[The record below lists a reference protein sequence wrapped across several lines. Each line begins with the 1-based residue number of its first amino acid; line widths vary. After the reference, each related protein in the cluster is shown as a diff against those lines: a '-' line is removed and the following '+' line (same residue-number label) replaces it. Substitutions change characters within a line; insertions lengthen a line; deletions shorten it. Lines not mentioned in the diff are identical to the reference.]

1 MVRRA
6 TEEVRNGILQL
17 LKSAIKAAER
27 KARPRWGAGAG
38 VERGHRGGQA
48 GQRGEGALAPPL
60 SRPNFCDAKPYP
72 LTSPDTI
79 CACIPHTIPHTTND
93 PIRPGKSSR
102 LLRALQQGGYLGS
115 VPGGR
120 PAHTSLA
127 LQSHPTMRVSERRHA
142 IMDSILDGGGAA
154 AAAAGA
160 GGGGRGALRTPGA
173 SDESGASSCSDETGS
188 GYTKSGGGAG
198 GGGGGGGSSVGGSVH
213 SGGGGGWGS
222 AGSGGDGGAAAAAR
236 AEEAER
242 IQRGAVELAAQIF
255 DSMKA
260 SFKEVS
266 CGGGIAGQ

>member
-1 MVRRA
+1 MTAYVRFPFTHPQRLASPSLTSA
-6 TEEVRNGILQL
+6 T
-17 LKSAIKAAER
+17 
-27 KARPRWGAGAG
+27 
-38 VERGHRGGQA
+38 
-48 GQRGEGALAPPL
+48 PPL
-60 SRPNFCDAKPYP
+60 T
-72 LTSPDTI
+72 TS
-79 CACIPHTIPHTTND
+79 PHTTFPCVPHTN
-93 PIRPGKSSR
+93 PHTNPHTRPGKSSR

-222 AGSGGDGGAAAAAR
+222 AGSGGDGGAATAAR

-266 CGGGIAGQ
+266 LT